1 MYGIGMQ
8 ELLLI
13 LVIVVLIFGS
23 KKLPRSAAGLAKPS
37 AIQAGQLGA
46 RRNRHHSQRR
56 KEKRRHNPFR
66 IARSDFSS
74 GSVLA
79 GVFGKICQNNSTPPM
94 EAGSNAR
101 HIRKATMKVEQL
113 SIFLENKAGR
123 LAQVTKTLAE
133 AGINIRALSLADTSD
148 FGILR
153 LIVNDTE
160 KAINIMKEAGFT
172 VGRTAVVAVEVD
184 DKPGGLNNILE
195 ALSGQNVN
203 VEYMYAFVQ
212 EGGGSAT
219 MIFRFDRIDQ
229 AIEVLKAKN
238 IPIIPA
244 DRING

>member
-1 MYGIGMQ
+1 MCIRDRDT
-8 ELLLI
+8 
-13 LVIVVLIFGS
+13 VVAVG
-23 KKLPRSAAGLAKPS
+23 R
-37 AIQAGQLGA
+37 GA
-46 RRNRHHSQRR
+46 TSVFRHKSQRR
-56 KEKRRHNPFR
+56 GFAQVP
-66 IARSDFSS
+66 
-74 GSVLA
+74 
-79 GVFGKICQNNSTPPM
+79 
-94 EAGSNAR
+94 
-101 HIRKATMKVEQL
+101 QL
-113 SIFLENKAGR
+113 STALSDVYKR
-123 LAQVTKTLAE
+123 QAQVTKTLAE

-172 VGRTAVVAVEVD
+172 VGRTAVGAVEVD

>member
-1 MYGIGMQ
+1 
-8 ELLLI
+8 
-13 LVIVVLIFGS
+13 
-23 KKLPRSAAGLAKPS
+23 
-37 AIQAGQLGA
+37 
-46 RRNRHHSQRR
+46 
-56 KEKRRHNPFR
+56 
-66 IARSDFSS
+66 
-74 GSVLA
+74 
-79 GVFGKICQNNSTPPM
+79 M

-244 DRING
+244 DMNMPLRMESCSRRNKFYRFPTHKKRRQKLISRRRFSFSVKSG